1 MNIGFNE
8 HWGVSMTSSLWSKWL
23 TKDEECAQ
31 KSLFLRLCKSL
42 KGNYV
47 GFGGV
52 GTSVM
57 WLFLLLLTLS
67 RIEATLDCPNPNHP
81 YVFTAWRTD
90 GRKHLESKDLS
101 SLRVLLWMYTPH
113 ERNAVTSSAVDLVGC
128 HWPTQTSTTRCQD
141 SFGVCNTYVRTYR
154 LRKEPTSWAVSCRNQ
169 WF

>member
-1 MNIGFNE
+1 
-8 HWGVSMTSSLWSKWL
+8 MTSSLWSKWL

-52 GTSVM
+52 GMSVM

-67 RIEATLDCPNPNHP
+67 RAEATLDCPDHP

-90 GRKHLESKDLS
+90 GRKHLESKVLS
-101 SLRVLLWMYTPH
+101 SLRVLLWMHTPH
-113 ERNAVTSSAVDLVGC
+113 ERNAVTSSAVDLVGKHC
-128 HWPTQTSTTRCQD
+128 PTQTSTTRCQD
-141 SFGVCNTYVRTYR
+141 SFGVCNTYVRTGSGRKSLPHGWSLAETNDFRSTRR
-154 LRKEPTSWAVSCRNQ
+154 LGSVR
-169 WF
+169 